1 MGRLLLL
8 RLLLGDRGLRRLMG
22 YCFGNRSIFFLIQD
36 VAHQGSTLPSP
47 VLVQRYLGQE
57 SSLSGKI
64 KPSDTVASFASS
76 PIPIPSI
83 SLSELRFLDR
93 LRTWHVR
100 NGWVERVK
108 WAYSII

>member
-8 RLLLGDRGLRRLMG
+8 RLLLGDRGLRRLMD

-47 VLVQRYLGQE
+47 FYSNVIWVR
-57 SSLSGKI
+57 SLASQGKI
-64 KPSDTVASFASS
+64 KPSDTVAPLASS

-83 SLSELRFLDR
+83 SSSYLRFLDR
-93 LRTWHVR
+93 LRTWHLR
-100 NGWVERVK
+100 NSWVERVK
-108 WAYSII
+108 WAYLII